1 MRWTVLISIVGT
13 VFLLINVLLYFKSFA
28 KESKA
33 FKFFTI
39 YLCSMLVIQIIM
51 TYFVLVIKKQNL
63 FLSHFYFISQF
74 ILLSLFYE
82 RIIGKKYLRV
92 ILYSI
97 LFLLCIQYYLNPQ
110 LISQYNSLGIG
121 VTQSLLILYSI
132 LYLAKSL
139 KIDKIDFLIINVGLL
154 IYLIVSVLVFVAGNL
169 SLDLNIPKKLY
180 RILIY
185 INLIFYII
193 FQTLIFIE
201 WRKNYYKKTLRS

>member
-1 MRWTVLISIVGT
+1 
-13 VFLLINVLLYFKSFA
+13 
-28 KESKA
+28 
-33 FKFFTI
+33 
-39 YLCSMLVIQIIM
+39 M